1 MAANPGEMTD
11 PKKVRQLLANAERL
25 NAAELATA
33 CRRRLYELGGAEFDD
48 PVERRL
54 AQAVAA
60 LEEAY
65 RKKHGRAQVAG
76 YTRRKI
82 ASAGAVATLSDWALK
97 SDVTP
102 GFLALVES
110 GLAEFTGEY
119 VVAEFPNRFDP
130 HVVAAARKRLEQHGV
145 ELPPDL
151 PHGQ

>member
-1 MAANPGEMTD
+1 MAANPSKMTD

-25 NAAELATA
+25 DATELAAA
-33 CRRRLYELGGAEFDD
+33 CRRRLYELGGADLDD

-60 LEEAY
+60 LEETY
-65 RKKHGRAQVAG
+65 REKHGRAQVGG

-82 ASAGAVATLSDWALK
+82 ADAGAIATLSDWALK
-97 SDVTP
+97 PDVTP

-110 GLAEFTGEY
+110 GMAEFTGEY
-119 VVAEFPNRFDP
+119 VVAEFPDRFAP

-145 ELPPDL
+145 NVPQ
-151 PHGQ
+151 G